1 MSTALSRRRFLLG
14 TVFASLGGG
23 LALSAAGKAHA
34 LSSEPLPHNLRSLYL
49 AGCQRAGEHEALIDQ
64 VLAQLRDDGVNVDD
78 PAIRQAALDTTY
90 CSICGCPL
98 SQHARKSPPVS
109 SGT

>member
-14 TVFASLGGG
+14 TVFAGLGGG
-23 LALSAAGKAHA
+23 FALSGAGAAHA

-49 AGCQRAGEHEALIDQ
+49 ASCQRANAHDAIIDQ

-78 PAIRQAALDTTY
+78 PAVRQAALDATY
-90 CSICGCPL
+90 CRICGCPL
-98 SQHARKSPPVS
+98 SQHVAA
-109 SGT
+109 TQE